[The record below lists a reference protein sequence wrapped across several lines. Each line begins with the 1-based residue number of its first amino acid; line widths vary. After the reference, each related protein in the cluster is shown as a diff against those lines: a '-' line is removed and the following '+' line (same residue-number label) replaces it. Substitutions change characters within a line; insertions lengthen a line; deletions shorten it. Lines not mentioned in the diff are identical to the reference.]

1 MKPLSAII
9 GIAIIVIIFSLP
21 SDGMADHDGDQDHYK
36 SRDFEDI
43 DKFGTMLTGA
53 FQNGL
58 GILKLGLQRFGKSS

>member
-21 SDGMADHDGDQDHYK
+21 SDGMADDDGDQDHHK
-36 SRDFEDI
+36 SGNVEDL

-53 FQNGL
+53 VQNGI
-58 GILKLGLQRFGKSS
+58 GILKLALQRFGKS